1 MSIQIFKNH
10 VPHELLFELLNKI
23 CVRIKNYYIINDIS
37 FKKGQYN
44 NWTVDFINNCRKYYH
59 ISKRKYLDK
68 PLNYKSFI
76 TIIRQIC
83 KFNNIQ
89 YQNFIKYEK
98 SSYNIYYYIYI
109 PNNIVNNIDEKIEDT
124 EDKEEKLIINQN

>member
-1 MSIQIFKNH
+1 MSIQIFKNN
-10 VPHELLFELLNKI
+10 VPNELLFELLNKI
-23 CVRIKNYYIINDIS
+23 CVIIKNYYIINDIS

-44 NWTVDFINNCRKYYH
+44 NWIVDFVEKCRKYYH

-68 PLNYKSFI
+68 QLTYKSFI

-89 YQNFIKYEK
+89 YQNLIKYEK
-98 SSYNIYYYIYI
+98 SNYIIYYHIYI
-109 PNNIVNNIDEKIEDT
+109 PTNIDNTIET
-124 EDKEEKLIINQN
+124 NIINES

>member
-1 MSIQIFKNH
+1 
-10 VPHELLFELLNKI
+10 
-23 CVRIKNYYIINDIS
+23 
-37 FKKGQYN
+37 
-44 NWTVDFINNCRKYYH
+44 
-59 ISKRKYLDK
+59 LDK

-109 PNNIVNNIDEKIEDT
+109 PNNIANNIANNIDEKIEDT
-124 EDKEEKLIINQN
+124 EDNLIINQN